1 MNYMNYNENKP
12 QTLPSAEYATKIGEY
27 FKTYPSTFPFS
38 LSLCYTQTH
47 TLWFWHEI
55 VKEIMKG

>member
-27 FKTYPSTFPFS
+27 FKPYPNTFP
-38 LSLCYTQTH
+38 LSLLHTH
-47 TLWFWHEI
+47 THTHTHTHFYDFG
-55 VKEIMKG
+55 MK